1 MITFDFTKTP
11 ITKVADTII
20 INGSKSGAS
29 DIHLDPRESGL
40 MVRYRVDGDLL
51 DYAFIPKLYERNLT
65 TRLKLL
71 ANMNITETRLPQDG
85 AIKGKFGD
93 LSLDMRVSSLPTN
106 EGEKIVIRILDY
118 SRSLAGI
125 DQLGFNP
132 TNFEKLKRMIS
143 VPNGIILVTGAT
155 GSGKS
160 TTVYSVLQVL
170 NKEETNII
178 TVEDPIEMNIEGMNQ
193 VQVNAEIGLTFA
205 TVLRSILRQDP
216 NVILIGEIRDN
227 ETAQIAVRASI
238 TGHLV
243 LSTIHTN
250 NSLSTIER
258 LLDMNVERYLLSTAF
273 TGIIS
278 QRLAKTLCTE
288 CKQKR
293 PTTPYEKKVF
303 KLALDKDIEE
313 IYTAN
318 PNGCNKCNKGYRGR
332 IAVQEVLEINEDIR
346 NTINNPKLQREALR
360 KLVYGGKHVITMLQ
374 DGLEKIITGETSF
387 EEIARIIEIN
397 NDLDDSYGKSIPKT
411 KNTEELEKFFTQR
424 KEDIEEIKNLYATE
438 NIHTKKEQNIEQQN
452 TKKETVIA
460 TNATVANV
468 QSTITS
474 QNSSIIPNPNLVK
487 MQQVISKVTP
497 MNSHSNTST
506 PQTQNNIIPNPN
518 LNKNKIAVTPV
529 KQEEINPAQIITQP
543 KTPQPTQTSTQII
556 QNPNQN
562 IKPQPITPL
571 TNSTTPQQSIIQPVS
586 QNITEKPKVTVVPL
600 TQTKQI
606 IPTPQNT
613 NNTIIKPT
621 QTIPT
626 INIDKKEPEI
636 KPNIT
641 HNQPTKI

>member
-1 MITFDFTKTP
+1 MITFDFAKTP

-20 INGSKSGAS
+20 INGSKAGAS

-40 MVRYRVDGDLL
+40 MVRYRVDGDLI

-85 AIKGKFGD
+85 AIKGKFED

-132 TNFEKLKRMIS
+132 TNFQKLKRMIT

-205 TVLRSILRQDP
+205 AVLRSILRQDP
-216 NVILIGEIRDN
+216 NVILIGEIRDS

-278 QRLAKTLCTE
+278 QRLAKTLCKE
-288 CKQKR
+288 CKHKR
-293 PTTPYEKKVF
+293 QTTPYEKKVF

-313 IYTAN
+313 VYTAN
-318 PNGCNKCNKGYRGR
+318 EHGCEKCNKGYRGR
-332 IAVQEVLEINEDIR
+332 IAVHEVLEINEDIR
-346 NTINNPKLQREALR
+346 NTINNPKLTREDLR

-374 DGLEKIITGETSF
+374 DGLGKVISGETSF
-387 EEIARIIEIN
+387 EEMARIIEIN
-397 NDLDDSYGKSIPKT
+397 NDIEDSYGVSVPKEKSK
-411 KNTEELEKFFTQR
+411 EEIEKFFAER
-424 KEDIEEIKNLYATE
+424 KKAIEELKTLFATE
-438 NIHTKKEQNIEQQN
+438 NINSKKQQQQN
-452 TKKETVIA
+452 NDNNQNNTSPIVS
-460 TNATVANV
+460 TNATIAKVE
-468 QSTITS
+468 STI
-474 QNSSIIPNPNLVK
+474 
-487 MQQVISKVTP
+487 QQQK
-497 MNSHSNTST
+497 
-506 PQTQNNIIPNPN
+506 
-518 LNKNKIAVTPV
+518 
-529 KQEEINPAQIITQP
+529 
-543 KTPQPTQTSTQII
+543 PTII
-556 QNPNQN
+556 QNPNPIKTQPIVSKINTNISNQTTTPSNNIITNPNLIKKDNN
-562 IKPQPITPL
+562 IKPITTEQKPNNNIITNPNLIKKDNDIKPIIVEPKNVTPVINGIKPVQVPTKPNNVVNSSN
-571 TNSTTPQQSIIQPVS
+571 TNTNINNNLIPVTTESKNIVPIITEPKPIIPIIPIQPEP
-586 QNITEKPKVTVVPL
+586 IKTG
-600 TQTKQI
+600 
-606 IPTPQNT
+606 
-613 NNTIIKPT
+613 NNSNH
-621 QTIPT
+621 
-626 INIDKKEPEI
+626 NIDI
-636 KPNIT
+636 L
-641 HNQPTKI
+641 